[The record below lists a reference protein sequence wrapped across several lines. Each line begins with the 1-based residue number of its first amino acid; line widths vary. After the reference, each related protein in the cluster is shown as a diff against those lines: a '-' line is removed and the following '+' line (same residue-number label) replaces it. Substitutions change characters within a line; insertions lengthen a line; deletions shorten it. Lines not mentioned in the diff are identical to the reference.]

1 MTYSTDIAGSYPK
14 EAMIKSWVRSYTL
27 NRGKNFTITDKFE
40 FDSIGRSATSS
51 NLITYCRVTEVKP
64 GLLKFE
70 GDGFTLNMTYDSKIL
85 KPIIE
90 YIEVTDASLK
100 RYWPKGVTR
109 VILQFMKPSLK
120 GGQSVTFAKT

>member
-1 MTYSTDIAGSYPK
+1 
-14 EAMIKSWVRSYTL
+14 MIKSWVRSYTL

-40 FDSIGRSATSS
+40 LGSTGKSGTTS

-70 GDGFTLNMTYDSKIL
+70 GDGFTLNMTYDSKIV
-85 KPIIE
+85 KPKIE
-90 YIEVTDASLK
+90 FIEVTDATLK

-109 VILQFMKPSLK
+109 VVLQFINPSLK
-120 GGQSVTFAKT
+120 GGQSVTFTRN